1 MFDDGHNTTTT
12 RAQHGLERKL
22 LPFHKRFSESTHSQ
36 WTQILTL
43 QRESHIA
50 YLHRHLKR
58 LPKHFLVLDAS
69 RTWLVYWILHSLS
82 LLDAPLPD
90 SPTTEAII
98 SFLGQCQ
105 HKDGGFGG
113 GPGQIPHLAATY
125 AAVMALV
132 IIGTEESLS
141 IIDGPKMEVSSR
153 RCLLFTWN

>member
-12 RAQHGLERKL
+12 RAQQDLERKL
-22 LPFHKRFSESTHSQ
+22 LSFHKRFSESTPAE
-36 WTQILTL
+36 WTQHLTL

-50 YLHRHLKR
+50 YLHKHLKR
-58 LPKHFLVLDAS
+58 LPKHFIVLDAS

-90 SPTTEAII
+90 TPTTEDII

-132 IIGTEESLS
+132 IIGTPESLS
-141 IIDGPKMEVSSR
+141 LINRPRMEVR
-153 RCLLFTWN
+153 FLHCLSFTWN